1 MLKSCLKEKSNVRQ
15 YFIMIEP
22 GLQQEIN
29 SVMTE
34 ARNSRLEFVTVEH
47 LLMALLNMDEVV
59 VFLRAKRVNVD
70 ELRAE
75 LEQYIVSHT
84 PLISQDAEIDIV
96 PTVGFQRVLQ
106 RSVYQAQSAQRNS
119 VNAMNVFVSIFSEK
133 ESHAV
138 YMLKLN
144 NLSRLDVMEGIAS
157 DPAEPLLEELKVKT
171 DDKKKKPSSLETFT
185 TNLCE
190 KAKQGKI
197 DPLLGREEEVLRM
210 VQILSRRR
218 KNNPLLVGQ
227 AGVGKTAIAQG
238 LAKKIVDGKVPE
250 VLQDATIYQLDV
262 GVLIAGTK
270 YRGDFEKR
278 LKSVLTD
285 LEKKPNTILFI
296 DEIHTLIG
304 AGSVSGGSL
313 DASNLL
319 KPALADGTLK
329 CIGSTTYDE
338 FRKVFEKD
346 HALTRRFQKID
357 VEEPSVEDTIKILH
371 GLKKYYQEHHKVKY
385 SSAALTSAAELT
397 HRHIG
402 DRRLPDK
409 AIDVIDEVGALQ
421 QIMPKSKRKVNIGV
435 ADIENI
441 VAKLARIPSRQV
453 SSDDKLQLRN
463 LEEELSLGVFGQGD
477 AVNSLSTSI
486 KLSRS
491 GLAAEDK
498 PMGSFLFAGPTGV
511 GKTEICKQLARIMG
525 VKLLRFDMSEYME
538 RHSISKLIGSPPG
551 YIGYDEG
558 GLLTEAVNSNP
569 YAVLLLD
576 EIEKAHPDI
585 FNLLL
590 QVMDHGMLTDS
601 NGREVSFRNVIL
613 VMTSNVGAHSVQ
625 RASIGFNEQDHS
637 LDYEGE
643 LKKIFTPE
651 FRNRLSEIIYF
662 NSLSEEVVV
671 FVVNKFLFELEDT
684 LESQNVSLSVSDA
697 ARKWFA
703 TNGYDAQMGA
713 RPMARLIE
721 KEIRKPLAD
730 ELLFGKLTNGGTV
743 KVGVKK
749 DKITL
754 AIS

>member
-1 MLKSCLKEKSNVRQ
+1 
-15 YFIMIEP
+15 MIEP

-29 SVMTE
+29 LVMTE

-47 LLMALLNMDEVV
+47 LLLALLNMEDVML
-59 VFLRAKRVNVD
+59 FLRGKRVNVD

-84 PLISQDAEIDIV
+84 PLISEDAEIDIV

-144 NLSRLDVMEGIAS
+144 NLSRLDVMEGITSEAT
-157 DPAEPLLEELKVKT
+157 EPLLEESTVKT
-171 DDKKKKPSSLETFT
+171 TEKQKKPSSLETFT

-238 LAKKIVDGKVPE
+238 LAKRIVDGKVPE
-250 VLQDATIYQLDV
+250 VLHDATIYSLDV

-357 VEEPSVEDTIKILH
+357 VDEPSVEDTIKILH

-385 SSAALTSAAELT
+385 SAASLVSAAELT

-421 QIMPKSKRKVNIGV
+421 QVLPKSKRKVNIGV

-453 SSDDKLQLRN
+453 SSDDKLQLKN
-463 LEEELSLGVFGQGD
+463 LEEELKLGVFGQED

-551 YIGYDEG
+551 YVGYDEG

-590 QVMDHGMLTDS
+590 QVMDHGMLTDA
-601 NGREVSFRNVIL
+601 NGREVDFRNVIL

-684 LESQNVSLSVSDA
+684 LESQNVSLVISDA

-730 ELLFGKLTNGGTV
+730 ELLFGKLIDGGSV

>member
-1 MLKSCLKEKSNVRQ
+1 
-15 YFIMIEP
+15 MIES

-29 SVMTE
+29 FVMTQ
-34 ARNSRLEFVTVEH
+34 ARNNRLEFVTVEH
-47 LLMALLNMDEVV
+47 LLLALLNIDEVV
-59 VFLRAKRVNVD
+59 TFLRTKRVNIDEMRD
-70 ELRAE
+70 ELE
-75 LEQYIVSHT
+75 EYIDSHT
-84 PLISQDAEIDIV
+84 PLIPQDSEVDIA

-106 RSVYQAQSAQRNS
+106 RSVYQAQSAQKTT
-119 VNAMNVFVSIFSEK
+119 VYAMNVLVSIFAEK

-138 YMLKLN
+138 YLLKLN
-144 NLSRLDVMEGIAS
+144 NVSRLDVMEGISTQTPETIEENPRIES
-157 DPAEPLLEELKVKT
+157 DTKKSKKSALEAYT
-171 DDKKKKPSSLETFT
+171 I
-185 TNLCE
+185 NLCE
-190 KAKQGKI
+190 KARGGKI
-197 DPLLGREEEVLRM
+197 DPLLGREEEVTRT

-218 KNNPLLVGQ
+218 KNNPLFVGQ
-227 AGVGKTAIAQG
+227 AGVGKTAIAEG
-238 LAKKIVDGKVPE
+238 IAKKIVDGKVPE
-250 VLQDATIYQLDV
+250 VLKDASIYSLDI

-278 LKSVLTD
+278 LKAVITD
-285 LEKKPNTILFI
+285 LEKIPHAILFI

-329 CIGSTTYDE
+329 CMGSTTYE
-338 FRKVFEKD
+338 EYRKVFEKD

-357 VEEPSVEDTIKILH
+357 IDEPSVADTIKILH
-371 GLKKYYQEHHKVKY
+371 GLKKYYQDHHKVKY
-385 SSAALTSAAELT
+385 SAAALTSAVELS
-397 HRHIG
+397 HRYMT

-421 QIMPKSKRKVNIGV
+421 QTRPKSKRKININV
-435 ADIENI
+435 ADIENMI
-441 VAKLARIPSRQV
+441 AKLARIPSRQV
-453 SSDDKLQLRN
+453 TNDDKSLLKN
-463 LEEELSLGVFGQGD
+463 LEQELKLGVFGQDD
-477 AVNSLSTSI
+477 AVESLSTSI

-491 GLAAEDK
+491 GLGQIDK
-498 PMGSFLFAGPTGV
+498 PMGAFLFAGPTGV

-551 YIGYDEG
+551 YVGYDEG
-558 GLLTEAVNSNP
+558 GLLTEAVNSSP

-590 QVMDHGMLTDS
+590 QVMDHGTLTDA
-601 NGREVSFRNVIL
+601 NGREIDFRNVIL
-613 VMTSNVGAHSVQ
+613 VMTSNVGAQSVQ
-625 RASIGFNEQDHS
+625 RASIGFSEQDHS

-643 LKKIFTPE
+643 LKKSFTPE

-662 NSLSEEVVV
+662 NSLNEETIVY
-671 FVVNKFLFELEDT
+671 VVNKFLFELEDA
-684 LESQNVSLSVSDA
+684 LEAQNVSLITSDA
-697 ARKWFA
+697 ARKWFSK
-703 TNGYDAQMGA
+703 NGYDAKMGA
-713 RPMARLIE
+713 RPMTRLIE

-730 ELLFGKLTNGGTV
+730 ELLFGKLINGGTV
-743 KVGVKK
+743 KVGIKK

-754 AIS
+754 NVS

>member
-1 MLKSCLKEKSNVRQ
+1 
-15 YFIMIEP
+15 MIEQ

-29 SVMTE
+29 LVMTE
-34 ARNSRLEFVTVEH
+34 ARNRRLEFVTVEH
-47 LLMALLNMDEVV
+47 LLLALLNMDEVIS
-59 VFLRAKRVNVD
+59 FLRGKRINID

-75 LEQYIVSHT
+75 LEQYIDSHT
-84 PLISQDAEIDIV
+84 PIISEDAEIDIV

-106 RSVYQAQSAQRNS
+106 RSVYQAQSAQKNS

-144 NLSRLDVMEGIAS
+144 NISRLDVMEGISSQLA
-157 DPAEPLLEELKVKT
+157 DAPVEETKKVGSEKKT
-171 DDKKKKPSSLETFT
+171 KTSSLESFT

-190 KAKQGKI
+190 KARLGEI
-197 DPLLGREEEVLRM
+197 DPLLGREEEVLRT
-210 VQILSRRR
+210 VQVLSRRR

-250 VLQDATIYQLDV
+250 VLKDTTIYSLDV

-278 LKSVLTD
+278 LKSVLLD
-285 LEKKPNTILFI
+285 LEANKNSILFI
-296 DEIHTLIG
+296 DEVHTLIG
-304 AGSVSGGSL
+304 AGSVSGSSL
-313 DASNLL
+313 DASNIL

-329 CIGSTTYDE
+329 CIGSTTYEE

-346 HALTRRFQKID
+346 HALARRFQKID
-357 VEEPSVEDTIKILH
+357 IEEPSVEDTIKILH
-371 GLKKYYQEHHKVKY
+371 GLKKYYQTHHNVKF
-385 SSAALTSAAELT
+385 SSAALASAAELT

-421 QIMPKSKRKVNIGV
+421 QILPKSKRKINIGV
-435 ADIENI
+435 TDIENI

-453 SSDDKLQLRN
+453 NSDDKSQLKN
-463 LEEELSLGVFGQGD
+463 LEEDLKLGVFGQNS
-477 AVNSLSTSI
+477 AVESLASAI
-486 KLSRS
+486 KLARS
-491 GLAAEDK
+491 GLSPIEQ

-511 GKTEICKQLARIMG
+511 GKTEICKQLSRIMG

-551 YIGYDEG
+551 YVGYDEG

-590 QVMDHGMLTDS
+590 QVMDYGILTDA
-601 NGREVSFRNVIL
+601 NGREVDFRNVIL

-643 LKKIFTPE
+643 LKKTFTPE

-671 FVVNKFLFELEDT
+671 YVVNKFLFELEEV
-684 LESQNVSLSVSDA
+684 LEQKNVSLIISDT

-703 TNGYDAQMGA
+703 KNGYDSKMGA
-713 RPMARLIE
+713 RPMERLIE
-721 KEIRKPLAD
+721 REVRKPLAD
-730 ELLFGKLTNGGTV
+730 ELLFGQLSEGGTV
-743 KVGVKK
+743 KVGVNK
-749 DKITL
+749 DKLSIE
-754 AIS
+754 IS

>member
-1 MLKSCLKEKSNVRQ
+1 
-15 YFIMIEP
+15 MIEQ

-29 SVMTE
+29 LVMTE
-34 ARNSRLEFVTVEH
+34 ARNRRLEFVTVEH
-47 LLMALLNMDEVV
+47 LLLALLNMDEVLS
-59 VFLRAKRVNVD
+59 FLRGKRINID

-75 LEQYIVSHT
+75 LEQYIDSHT
-84 PLISQDAEIDIV
+84 PIISEDAEIDIV

-106 RSVYQAQSAQRNS
+106 RSVYQAQSAQKNS

-144 NLSRLDVMEGIAS
+144 NISRLDVMEGISSQLA
-157 DPAEPLLEELKVKT
+157 DAPVEETKKVGSEKQT
-171 DDKKKKPSSLETFT
+171 KPSSLESFT

-190 KAKQGKI
+190 KARLGEI
-197 DPLLGREEEVLRM
+197 DPLLGREEEVLRT
-210 VQILSRRR
+210 VQVLSRRR

-238 LAKKIVDGKVPE
+238 LAKKIVDGKVPD
-250 VLQDATIYQLDV
+250 VLKDTTIYSLDV
-262 GVLIAGTK
+262 GILIAGTK

-278 LKSVLTD
+278 LKSVLVD
-285 LEKKPNTILFI
+285 LEENKNSILFI
-296 DEIHTLIG
+296 DEVHTLIG

-313 DASNLL
+313 DASNIL

-329 CIGSTTYDE
+329 CIGSTTYEE

-346 HALTRRFQKID
+346 HALARRFQKID
-357 VEEPSVEDTIKILH
+357 IEEPSVEDTIKILH
-371 GLKKYYQEHHKVKY
+371 GLKKYYQAYHNVKF
-385 SSAALTSAAELT
+385 SSAALASAAELT

-409 AIDVIDEVGALQ
+409 AIDVMDEVGALQ
-421 QIMPKSKRKVNIGV
+421 QILPKSKRKINIGV

-441 VAKLARIPSRQV
+441 VAKLARIPSRQIN
-453 SSDDKLQLRN
+453 SDDKSQLKN
-463 LEEELSLGVFGQGD
+463 LEDELKLGVFGQD
-477 AVNSLSTSI
+477 SAVESLSSAI
-486 KLSRS
+486 KLARS
-491 GLAAEDK
+491 GLSPIEQ

-511 GKTEICKQLARIMG
+511 GKTEICKQLSHIMG

-551 YIGYDEG
+551 YVGYDEG

-590 QVMDHGMLTDS
+590 QVMDYGILTDA
-601 NGREVSFRNVIL
+601 NGREVDFRNVIL

-662 NSLSEEVVV
+662 NSLSEDVVV
-671 FVVNKFLFELEDT
+671 YVVNKFLFELEDV
-684 LESQNVSLSVSDA
+684 LEQKNVSLIISDV

-703 TNGYDAQMGA
+703 KNGYDSKMGA

-721 KEIRKPLAD
+721 KKVRKPLAD
-730 ELLFGKLTNGGTV
+730 ELLFGQLSEGGIV

-749 DKITL
+749 GKIALT
-754 AIS
+754 IS

>member
-1 MLKSCLKEKSNVRQ
+1 
-15 YFIMIEP
+15 MIEQ

-29 SVMTE
+29 MVMTE
-34 ARNSRLEFVTVEH
+34 ARNRRLEFVTVEH
-47 LLMALLNMDEVV
+47 LLLALLNMDEVIA
-59 VFLRAKRVNVD
+59 FLRGKRVNID

-75 LEQYIVSHT
+75 LEQYIDSHT
-84 PLISQDAEIDIV
+84 PIISEDAEIDIV

-106 RSVYQAQSAQRNS
+106 RSVYQAQSAQKNS

-144 NLSRLDVMEGIAS
+144 NISRLDVMEGISSQLADS
-157 DPAEPLLEELKVKT
+157 PAEETKKVDGEKST
-171 DDKKKKPSSLETFT
+171 KPSSLDSFT
-185 TNLCE
+185 SNLCE
-190 KAKQGKI
+190 KARLGEI
-197 DPLLGREEEVLRM
+197 DPLLGREEEVLRT
-210 VQILSRRR
+210 VQVLSRRR
-218 KNNPLLVGQ
+218 KNNPLFVGQ

-238 LAKKIVDGKVPE
+238 LAKRIVDGQVPD
-250 VLQDATIYQLDV
+250 VLKKTTIYSLDV

-285 LEKKPNTILFI
+285 LEKDKHAVLFI

-319 KPALADGTLK
+319 KPALADGSLK

-357 VEEPSVEDTIKILH
+357 IEEPSVEDTIKILH
-371 GLKKYYQEHHKVKY
+371 GLKKYYQSHHKVKF
-385 SSAALTSAAELT
+385 SSAALASAAELT
-397 HRHIG
+397 HRHMG

-409 AIDVIDEVGALQ
+409 AIDVMDEVGALQ
-421 QIMPKSKRKVNIGV
+421 QIMPKSKRKINIGV
-435 ADIENI
+435 SDIENI

-453 SSDDKLQLRN
+453 STDDKSQLKN
-463 LEEELSLGVFGQGD
+463 LENDLKLGVFGQD
-477 AVNSLSTSI
+477 SAVDSLSTAI

-491 GLAAEDK
+491 GLSPAEQ

-511 GKTEICKQLARIMG
+511 GKTEICKQLSRIMG

-551 YIGYDEG
+551 YVGYDEG

-590 QVMDHGMLTDS
+590 QVMDHGVLTDA
-601 NGREVSFRNVIL
+601 NGREVDFRNVIL
-613 VMTSNVGAHSVQ
+613 VMTSNVGAQSVQ

-643 LKKIFTPE
+643 LKKTFTPE

-671 FVVNKFLFELEDT
+671 FVVNKFIFELEDV
-684 LESQNVSLSVSDA
+684 LEQKNVSLIVSDN

-703 TNGYDAQMGA
+703 ENGYDSNMGA
-713 RPMARLIE
+713 RPMFRLIE

-730 ELLFGKLTNGGTV
+730 ELLFGKLSNGGTV
-743 KVGVKK
+743 KVGIKK
-749 DKITL
+749 DKVTL
-754 AIS
+754 NIS

>member
-1 MLKSCLKEKSNVRQ
+1 
-15 YFIMIEP
+15 MIEQ

-29 SVMTE
+29 LVMTE
-34 ARNSRLEFVTVEH
+34 ARNHRLEFVTVEH
-47 LLMALLNMDEVV
+47 LLLALLNMDEVLT
-59 VFLRAKRVNVD
+59 FLRGKRVNID

-75 LEQYIVSHT
+75 LEQYIDSHT
-84 PLISQDAEIDIV
+84 PTISEDAEIDIV

-106 RSVYQAQSAQRNS
+106 RSVYQAQSSQKNS

-144 NLSRLDVMEGIAS
+144 NISRLDVMEGISSQLA
-157 DPAEPLLEELKVKT
+157 DTTVEETKKVANEKQT
-171 DDKKKKPSSLETFT
+171 KPSSLESFT
-185 TNLCE
+185 INLCE
-190 KAKQGKI
+190 KARLGEI
-197 DPLLGREEEVLRM
+197 DPLLGRDEEVLRT
-210 VQILSRRR
+210 VQVLSRRR

-238 LAKKIVDGKVPE
+238 LAKKIVDGKVPD
-250 VLQDATIYQLDV
+250 VLKDTTIYSLDV

-278 LKSVLTD
+278 LKSVLVD
-285 LEKKPNTILFI
+285 LEENKNSILFI
-296 DEIHTLIG
+296 DEVHTLIG

-313 DASNLL
+313 DASNIL

-329 CIGSTTYDE
+329 CIGSTTYEE

-346 HALTRRFQKID
+346 HALARRFQKID
-357 VEEPSVEDTIKILH
+357 IEEPSVEDTIKILH
-371 GLKKYYQEHHKVKY
+371 GLKKYYQTHHNVKF
-385 SSAALTSAAELT
+385 SSAALASAAELT

-421 QIMPKSKRKVNIGV
+421 QILPKSKRKINIGV
-435 ADIENI
+435 AEIENI

-453 SSDDKLQLRN
+453 NSDDKSQLKN
-463 LEEELSLGVFGQGD
+463 LKEELKLGVFGQD
-477 AVNSLSTSI
+477 SAVESLASAI
-486 KLSRS
+486 KLARS
-491 GLAAEDK
+491 GLSPIEQ
-498 PMGSFLFAGPTGV
+498 PIGSFLFAGPTGV
-511 GKTEICKQLARIMG
+511 GKTEICKQLSRIMG

-551 YIGYDEG
+551 YVGYDEG
-558 GLLTEAVNSNP
+558 GLLTESVNSNP

-590 QVMDHGMLTDS
+590 QVMDYGILTDA
-601 NGREVSFRNVIL
+601 NGREVDFRNVIL

-637 LDYEGE
+637 LDYDGE
-643 LKKIFTPE
+643 LKKTFTPE

-671 FVVNKFLFELEDT
+671 YVVNKFLFELEDV
-684 LESQNVSLSVSDA
+684 LEQKNVSLIISDA

-703 TNGYDAQMGA
+703 KNGYDSKMGA
-713 RPMARLIE
+713 RPMVRLIE
-721 KEIRKPLAD
+721 REIRKPLAD
-730 ELLFGKLTNGGTV
+730 ELLFGQLSEGGNV
-743 KVGVKK
+743 KVGVNK
-749 DKITL
+749 DKISL
-754 AIS
+754 EIS

>member
-1 MLKSCLKEKSNVRQ
+1 
-15 YFIMIEP
+15 MIES

-29 SVMTE
+29 FVMTE
-34 ARNSRLEFVTVEH
+34 ARNRRLEFVTVEH
-47 LLMALLNMDEVV
+47 LLLALLNIDEVV
-59 VFLRAKRVNVD
+59 TFLLSKRVNLD
-70 ELRAE
+70 EMKIE
-75 LEQYIVSHT
+75 LEEYIDTHT
-84 PLISQDAEIDIV
+84 PIISQDSEIDIV

-106 RSVYQAQSAQRNS
+106 RSVYQAQSAQKNT
-119 VNAMNVFVSIFSEK
+119 VYAMNVLVSIFAEK

-138 YMLKLN
+138 YLLKLN
-144 NLSRLDVMEGIAS
+144 NISRLEVMEGLSLQTI
-157 DPAEPLLEELKVKT
+157 DPVDDQPETKT
-171 DDKKKKPSSLETFT
+171 DKKKVKKSALDSYAS
-185 TNLCE
+185 NLCE
-190 KAKQGKI
+190 KARQGKI
-197 DPLLGREEEVLRM
+197 DPLLGREEEVIRT
-210 VQILSRRR
+210 VQVLSRRR
-218 KNNPLLVGQ
+218 KNNPLFVGQ
-227 AGVGKTAIAQG
+227 AGVGKTAIAEG
-238 LAKKIVDGKVPE
+238 IAKKIVDGKVPD
-250 VLQDATIYQLDV
+250 VLKESTIYSLDI
-262 GVLIAGTK
+262 GILIAGTK

-285 LEKKPNTILFI
+285 IEKIPNSILFI

-329 CIGSTTYDE
+329 CMGSTTYEE

-357 VEEPSVEDTIKILH
+357 IDEPSVDDTVKILH
-371 GLKKYYQEHHKVKY
+371 GLKKYYQEYHNVKY
-385 SSAALTSAAELT
+385 SAAALSSAVELSNRYIT
-397 HRHIG
+397 

-421 QIMPKSKRKVNIGV
+421 QIQPKSKRKINIGV

-441 VAKLARIPSRQV
+441 VAKLARIPSRQIT
-453 SSDDKLQLRN
+453 SDDRSLLKN
-463 LEEELSLGVFGQGD
+463 IESELKLGVFGQED
-477 AVNSLSTSI
+477 AVDSLSTAI

-491 GLAAEDK
+491 GLAQVDR
-498 PMGSFLFAGPTGV
+498 PMGSFLFSGPTGV

-551 YIGYDEG
+551 YVGYDEG

-590 QVMDHGMLTDS
+590 QVMDHGILTDA
-601 NGREVSFRNVIL
+601 NGREVDFRNVIL
-613 VMTSNVGAHSVQ
+613 VMTSNAGAHSVQ

-643 LKKIFTPE
+643 LKKAFSPE

-662 NSLSEEVVV
+662 NSLNEETII
-671 FVVNKFLFELEDT
+671 FVVNKFLFELEEA
-684 LESQNVSLSVSDA
+684 LEAKKVSLVVSDS

-703 TNGYDAQMGA
+703 TNGYDAKMGA
-713 RPMARLIE
+713 RPMSRLIE
-721 KEIRKPLAD
+721 REIRKPLAD
-730 ELLFGKLTNGGTV
+730 ELLFGELSDGGNV
-743 KVGVKK
+743 KVGVKRGE
-749 DKITL
+749 ITL
-754 AIS
+754 NIS

>member
-1 MLKSCLKEKSNVRQ
+1 
-15 YFIMIEP
+15 MIEQ

-29 SVMTE
+29 MVMTE
-34 ARNSRLEFVTVEH
+34 ARNRRLEFVTVEH
-47 LLMALLNMDEVV
+47 LLLALLNMDEVI
-59 VFLRAKRVNVD
+59 VFLRNKRINID

-75 LEQYIVSHT
+75 LDQYIDSHT
-84 PLISQDAEIDIV
+84 PIISEDAEIDIV

-106 RSVYQAQSAQRNS
+106 RSVYQAQSAQKNS

-144 NLSRLDVMEGIAS
+144 NISRLDVMEGISAHLA
-157 DPAEPLLEELKVKT
+157 DNPVEETKKVEG
-171 DDKKKKPSSLETFT
+171 DKRTKPSSLESFT

-190 KAKQGKI
+190 KARLGEI
-197 DPLLGREEEVLRM
+197 DPLLGREEEVLRT

-238 LAKKIVDGKVPE
+238 LAKRIVDGRVPE
-250 VLQDATIYQLDV
+250 ILKTTTIYSLDV

-285 LEKKPNTILFI
+285 LEKDKNSVLFI

-319 KPALADGTLK
+319 KPALADGSLK

-338 FRKVFEKD
+338 YRKIFEKD
-346 HALTRRFQKID
+346 HALTRRFQKVDI
-357 VEEPSVEDTIKILH
+357 EEPSVEDTIKILH
-371 GLKKYYQEHHKVKY
+371 GLKKYYQSHHKVKY
-385 SSAALTSAAELT
+385 STASLVSAAELT

-421 QIMPKSKRKVNIGV
+421 QVLPKSKRKVNIGV
-435 ADIENI
+435 PDIENI

-453 SSDDKLQLRN
+453 TSDDKSLLKS
-463 LEEELSLGVFGQGD
+463 LESDLKLGVFGQD
-477 AVNSLSTSI
+477 SAVESLSTAI

-491 GLAAEDK
+491 GLSPVEQ

-511 GKTEICKQLARIMG
+511 GKTEICKQLSRIMG

-551 YIGYDEG
+551 YVGYDEG

-585 FNLLL
+585 FNILL
-590 QVMDHGMLTDS
+590 QVMDHGKLTDA
-601 NGREVSFRNVIL
+601 NGREVDFSNVIL
-613 VMTSNVGAHSVQ
+613 VMTSNVGAQNVQ

-662 NSLSEEVVV
+662 NKLNEEVVV
-671 FVVNKFLFELEDT
+671 YVVNKFLFELEDV
-684 LESQNVSLSVSDA
+684 LEKKNVSLIVSDA
-697 ARKWFA
+697 ARRWFA
-703 TNGYDAQMGA
+703 ENGYDSMMGA
-713 RPMARLIE
+713 RPMMRLIE
-721 KEIRKPLAD
+721 REVRKPLAD
-730 ELLFGKLTNGGTV
+730 ELLFGKLSSGGTV
-743 KVGVKK
+743 KVGVSK
-749 DKITL
+749 DKIVLT
-754 AIS
+754 IS

>member
-1 MLKSCLKEKSNVRQ
+1 
-15 YFIMIEP
+15 MIEQ

-29 SVMTE
+29 MVMTE
-34 ARNSRLEFVTVEH
+34 ARNRRLEFVTVEH
-47 LLMALLNMDEVV
+47 LLLALLNMDEVIS
-59 VFLRAKRVNVD
+59 FLRGKRVNID

-75 LEQYIVSHT
+75 LEQYIDSHT
-84 PLISQDAEIDIV
+84 PIISEDAEIDIV

-106 RSVYQAQSAQRNS
+106 RSVYQAQSAQKNS

-144 NLSRLDVMEGIAS
+144 NISRLDVMEGISSQLA
-157 DPAEPLLEELKVKT
+157 DTPPEETKKVESEKST
-171 DDKKKKPSSLETFT
+171 KPSSLESFT
-185 TNLCE
+185 SNLCE
-190 KAKQGKI
+190 KARLGEI
-197 DPLLGREEEVLRM
+197 DPLLGREEEVLRT
-210 VQILSRRR
+210 VQVLSRRR
-218 KNNPLLVGQ
+218 KNNPLFVGQ

-238 LAKKIVDGKVPE
+238 LAKRIIDGQVPD
-250 VLQDATIYQLDV
+250 VLKKTTIYSLDV

-278 LKSVLTD
+278 LKSVLND
-285 LEKKPNTILFI
+285 LEKDKNAVLFI

-329 CIGSTTYDE
+329 CIGSTTYE
-338 FRKVFEKD
+338 EYRKVFEKD
-346 HALTRRFQKID
+346 HALARRFQKID
-357 VEEPSVEDTIKILH
+357 IEEPSVEDTIKILH
-371 GLKKYYQEHHKVKY
+371 GLKKYYQSHHKVKF
-385 SSAALTSAAELT
+385 SSAALASAAELT
-397 HRHIG
+397 HRHMG

-409 AIDVIDEVGALQ
+409 AIDVMDEVGALQ
-421 QIMPKSKRKVNIGV
+421 QILPKSKRKINIGV
-435 ADIENI
+435 SDIENI

-453 SSDDKLQLRN
+453 NSNDKSQLQN
-463 LEEELSLGVFGQGD
+463 LEKDLKLGVFGQD
-477 AVNSLSTSI
+477 NAVDSLSTAI

-491 GLAAEDK
+491 GLSPVEQ

-511 GKTEICKQLARIMG
+511 GKTEICKQLSRIIG
-525 VKLLRFDMSEYME
+525 VKMLRFDMSEYME

-551 YIGYDEG
+551 YVGYDEG

-590 QVMDHGMLTDS
+590 QVMDHGMLTDA
-601 NGREVSFRNVIL
+601 NGREVDFRNVIL
-613 VMTSNVGAHSVQ
+613 VMTSNVGAQNVQ

-643 LKKIFTPE
+643 LKKTFTPE

-662 NSLSEEVVV
+662 NSLSEDVVV
-671 FVVNKFLFELEDT
+671 YVVNKFIFELEDV
-684 LESQNVSLSVSDA
+684 LEQKNVSLIVSDS

-703 TNGYDAQMGA
+703 ENGYDSKMGA
-713 RPMARLIE
+713 RPMIRLIE

-730 ELLFGKLTNGGTV
+730 ELLFGKLSQGGTV
-743 KVGVKK
+743 KVGVIK

-754 AIS
+754 NIS

>member
-1 MLKSCLKEKSNVRQ
+1 
-15 YFIMIEP
+15 MIEP

-29 SVMTE
+29 LVMTE

-47 LLMALLNMDEVV
+47 LLLALLNIDEVV
-59 VFLRAKRVNVD
+59 VFLRGKRVNVD

-84 PLISQDAEIDIV
+84 PLISEDAEIDIV

-157 DPAEPLLEELKVKT
+157 EPAEPALEEPSVKT
-171 DDKKKKPSSLETFT
+171 EEKQKKPSSLETFT
-185 TNLCE
+185 TNLCT
-190 KAKQGKI
+190 KAQQGKI

-210 VQILSRRR
+210 VQVLSRRR

-250 VLQDATIYQLDV
+250 VLQDATIYSLDV

-278 LKSVLTD
+278 LKSVLND
-285 LEKKPNTILFI
+285 LEKKPNAVLFI

-319 KPALADGTLK
+319 KPALADGSLK

-385 SSAALTSAAELT
+385 SAAALTSAAELT

-453 SSDDKLQLRN
+453 SSDDKLQLKN
-463 LEEELSLGVFGQGD
+463 LEEELKLGVFGQDD
-477 AVNSLSTSI
+477 AVDSLSTSI

-551 YIGYDEG
+551 YVGYDEG

-590 QVMDHGMLTDS
+590 QVMDHGMLTDA
-601 NGREVSFRNVIL
+601 NGREVDFRNVIL

-637 LDYEGE
+637 QDYEGE
-643 LKKIFTPE
+643 LKQTFTPE

-684 LESQNVSLSVSDA
+684 LEAQNVSLVISDA

-703 TNGYDAQMGA
+703 TNGYDPQMGA
-713 RPMARLIE
+713 RPMQRLIE

-730 ELLFGKLTNGGTV
+730 ELLFGKLINGGTV

>member
-1 MLKSCLKEKSNVRQ
+1 
-15 YFIMIEP
+15 MIEQ

-29 SVMTE
+29 LVMTE
-34 ARNSRLEFVTVEH
+34 ARNRRLEFVTVEH
-47 LLMALLNMDEVV
+47 LLIALLNMDDVV
-59 VFLRAKRVNVD
+59 GFLRNKRVNID
-70 ELRAE
+70 ELRVE
-75 LEQYIVSHT
+75 LEQYIDTHT
-84 PLISQDAEIDIV
+84 PIISEDAEIDIV

-106 RSVYQAQSAQRNS
+106 RSVYQAQSAQKNS

-144 NLSRLDVMEGIAS
+144 NISRLDVMESIS
-157 DPAEPLLEELKVKT
+157 SQVVDVPTEKTKKVGTEKQ
-171 DDKKKKPSSLETFT
+171 KKPSSLESYT

-190 KAKQGKI
+190 KARLGKI
-197 DPLLGREEEVLRM
+197 DPLLGREEEVLRT
-210 VQILSRRR
+210 VQVLSRRN

-238 LAKKIVDGKVPE
+238 LAKRIVDNKVPE
-250 VLQDATIYQLDV
+250 VLKKTTIYSLDV

-278 LKSVLTD
+278 LKSVLSD
-285 LEKKPNTILFI
+285 LNKQKDSILFI

-329 CIGSTTYDE
+329 CIGSTTYE
-338 FRKVFEKD
+338 EYRKIFEKD
-346 HALTRRFQKID
+346 HALARRFQKID
-357 VEEPSVEDTIKILH
+357 IEEPSVTDTIKILH
-371 GLKKYYQEHHKVKY
+371 GLKKYYQDYHNVKY
-385 SSAALTSAAELT
+385 SAAALTTAVELT

-421 QIMPKSKRKVNIGV
+421 QILPKSKRKINIGV

-453 SSDDKLQLRN
+453 SSDDKSQLKT
-463 LEEELSLGVFGQGD
+463 LDDELKLGVFGQD
-477 AVNSLSTSI
+477 RAVETLSTAI

-491 GLAAEDK
+491 GLAPVEK

-511 GKTEICKQLARIMG
+511 GKTEICKQLSRIMG

-551 YIGYDEG
+551 YVGYDEG

-590 QVMDHGMLTDS
+590 QVMDHGLLTDA
-601 NGREVSFRNVIL
+601 NGREVDFKNIIL
-613 VMTSNVGAHSVQ
+613 VMTSNVGARSVQ
-625 RASIGFNEQDHS
+625 RPSIGFNEQDHS
-637 LDYEGE
+637 LDYESE
-643 LKKIFTPE
+643 LKKTFTPE

-662 NSLSEEVVV
+662 NTLSEEVVIY
-671 FVVNKFLFELEDT
+671 VVNKFLFELEEA
-684 LESQNVSLSVSDA
+684 LETKNVSLIVSES

-703 TNGYDAQMGA
+703 SHGYDNKMGA
-713 RPMARLIE
+713 RPMERLVE
-721 KEIRKPLAD
+721 REIRKPLAD
-730 ELLFGKLTNGGTV
+730 ELLFGKLSEGGTV
-743 KVGVKK
+743 KVSVKK
-749 DKITL
+749 DKISL
-754 AIS
+754 EIS

>member
-1 MLKSCLKEKSNVRQ
+1 
-15 YFIMIEP
+15 MIET

-29 SVMTE
+29 FVMTQ
-34 ARNSRLEFVTVEH
+34 ARNNRLEFVTVEH
-47 LLMALLNMDEVV
+47 LLLALLNIDEIVT
-59 VFLRAKRVNVD
+59 FLRNKRTDVD
-70 ELRAE
+70 ELRGE
-75 LEQYIVSHT
+75 LEEYIDSHT
-84 PLISQDAEIDIV
+84 PLLAQDSDVDIV

-106 RSVYQAQSAQRNS
+106 RSVYQAQSAQKNT
-119 VNAMNVFVSIFSEK
+119 VYAMNVLVSIFAEK

-138 YMLKLN
+138 YLLKLN
-144 NLSRLDVMEGIAS
+144 NISRLDVMEGIVTRAPESIEETPRIES
-157 DPAEPLLEELKVKT
+157 DS
-171 DDKKKKPSSLETFT
+171 KKPKKSSLEKYTI
-185 TNLCE
+185 NLCE
-190 KAKQGKI
+190 KAKAGKI
-197 DPLLGREEEVLRM
+197 DPLLGREEEVTRT

-218 KNNPLLVGQ
+218 KNNPLFVGQ
-227 AGVGKTAIAQG
+227 AGVGKTAIAEG
-238 LAKKIVDGKVPE
+238 IAKKIVDGKVPD
-250 VLQDATIYQLDV
+250 VLKEASIYSLDI

-278 LKSVLTD
+278 LKAVITD
-285 LEKKPNTILFI
+285 LEKIPHAILFI

-319 KPALADGTLK
+319 KPALADGSLK
-329 CIGSTTYDE
+329 CMGSTTYE
-338 FRKVFEKD
+338 EYRKVFEKD

-357 VEEPSVEDTIKILH
+357 IDEPSVEDTVKILH
-371 GLKKYYQEHHKVKY
+371 GLKKYYQDHHKVKY
-385 SSAALTSAAELT
+385 SAAALTSAAELS
-397 HRHIG
+397 HRYMN

-421 QIMPKSKRKVNIGV
+421 QIQPKSKRKINIGV
-435 ADIENI
+435 GDIENI

-453 SSDDKLQLRN
+453 TNDDKSLLKN
-463 LEEELSLGVFGQGD
+463 IEAELKLGVFGQD
-477 AVNSLSTSI
+477 QAVESLSTAI

-491 GLAAEDK
+491 GLAHEDK

-538 RHSISKLIGSPPG
+538 RHSMSKLIGSPPG
-551 YIGYDEG
+551 YVGYDEG
-558 GLLTEAVNSNP
+558 GLLTEAVNANP

-576 EIEKAHPDI
+576 EVEKAHPDI

-590 QVMDHGMLTDS
+590 QVMDNGKLTDA
-601 NGREVSFRNVIL
+601 NGREIDFRNVIL
-613 VMTSNVGAHSVQ
+613 VMTSNVGAQNVQ

-643 LKKIFTPE
+643 LKKTFTPE

-662 NSLSEEVVV
+662 NSLNEETIVY
-671 FVVNKFLFELEDT
+671 VVNKFLFELESA
-684 LESQNVSLSVSDA
+684 LEDKNVALVVSDA

-703 TNGYDAQMGA
+703 KNGYDAKMGA
-713 RPMARLIE
+713 RPMSRLIE

-730 ELLFGKLTNGGTV
+730 ELLFGKLIDGGTV
-743 KVGVKK
+743 KVGIKK
-749 DKITL
+749 DAVTL
-754 AIS
+754 NVV

>member
-1 MLKSCLKEKSNVRQ
+1 
-15 YFIMIEP
+15 MIEQ

-29 SVMTE
+29 LVMTE
-34 ARNSRLEFVTVEH
+34 ARNRRLEFVTVEH
-47 LLMALLNMDEVV
+47 LLLALLNMDEVV
-59 VFLRAKRVNVD
+59 SFMRGKRINID

-75 LEQYIVSHT
+75 LEQYIDSHT
-84 PLISQDAEIDIV
+84 PIISEEAEIDIV

-106 RSVYQAQSAQRNS
+106 RSVYQAQSAQKNS

-144 NLSRLDVMEGIAS
+144 NISRLDVMEGISSQLA
-157 DPAEPLLEELKVKT
+157 DTTVEETKKV
-171 DDKKKKPSSLETFT
+171 DNKKQTKPSSLESFT

-190 KAKQGKI
+190 KARLGEI
-197 DPLLGREEEVLRM
+197 DPLLGREEEVLRT
-210 VQILSRRR
+210 VQVLSRRR

-238 LAKKIVDGKVPE
+238 LAKKIVDGKVPD
-250 VLQDATIYQLDV
+250 VLKDTTIYSLDV

-278 LKSVLTD
+278 LQSVLKD
-285 LEKKPNTILFI
+285 LEEIKNSILFI
-296 DEIHTLIG
+296 DEVHTLIG

-313 DASNLL
+313 DASNIL

-329 CIGSTTYDE
+329 CIGSTTYE
-338 FRKVFEKD
+338 EYRKVFEKD
-346 HALTRRFQKID
+346 HALARRFQKID
-357 VEEPSVEDTIKILH
+357 IEEPSVEDTIKILH
-371 GLKKYYQEHHKVKY
+371 GLKKYYQTFHNVKF
-385 SSAALTSAAELT
+385 SSAALASAADLT
-397 HRHIG
+397 HKHIG

-421 QIMPKSKRKVNIGV
+421 QILPKSKRKINIGV

-441 VAKLARIPSRQV
+441 VAKLARIPSRQI
-453 SSDDKLQLRN
+453 SSDDKSQLKN
-463 LEEELSLGVFGQGD
+463 LEEELKLGVFGQD
-477 AVNSLSTSI
+477 SAVESLSSAI

-491 GLAAEDK
+491 GLSPIEQ

-511 GKTEICKQLARIMG
+511 GKTEICKQLSRIMG

-551 YIGYDEG
+551 YVGYDEG

-590 QVMDHGMLTDS
+590 QVMDYGILTDA
-601 NGREVSFRNVIL
+601 NGREVDFRNVIL

-662 NSLSEEVVV
+662 NSLTEEVVV
-671 FVVNKFLFELEDT
+671 YVVNKFLFELEDV
-684 LESQNVSLSVSDA
+684 LEQKNVSLIISDA

-703 TNGYDAQMGA
+703 KNGYDSKMGA
-713 RPMARLIE
+713 RPMVRLIE

-730 ELLFGKLTNGGTV
+730 ELLFGKLSEGGTV
-743 KVGVKK
+743 KVGVNK
-749 DKITL
+749 DKIALT
-754 AIS
+754 IS

>member
-1 MLKSCLKEKSNVRQ
+1 
-15 YFIMIEP
+15 MIEP

-29 SVMTE
+29 LVMTE

-47 LLMALLNMDEVV
+47 LLLALLNMEEVV
-59 VFLRAKRVNVD
+59 TFLRGKRVNVD
-70 ELRAE
+70 EIRAE

-84 PLISQDAEIDIV
+84 PLISEDAEIDIV

-157 DPAEPLLEELKVKT
+157 EPSEPLLEESTVKT
-171 DDKKKKPSSLETFT
+171 EEKKKKPSSLETFT

-210 VQILSRRR
+210 VQVLSRRR

-250 VLQDATIYQLDV
+250 VLHDATIYSLDV

-285 LEKKPNTILFI
+285 LDKKPNSILFI

-319 KPALADGTLK
+319 KPALADGSLK

-357 VEEPSVEDTIKILH
+357 IEEPSVEDTIKILH

-385 SSAALTSAAELT
+385 SAAALTSAAELT

-421 QIMPKSKRKVNIGV
+421 QILPKSKRKVNIGV

-453 SSDDKLQLRN
+453 SSDDKLQLKS
-463 LEEELSLGVFGQGD
+463 LEEELKLGVFGQDD
-477 AVNSLSTSI
+477 AVDSLSTSI

-551 YIGYDEG
+551 YVGYDEG
-558 GLLTEAVNSNP
+558 GLLTEAVNSSP

-590 QVMDHGMLTDS
+590 QVMDHGMLTDA
-601 NGREVSFRNVIL
+601 NGREVDFRNVIL

-637 LDYEGE
+637 QDYEGE
-643 LKKIFTPE
+643 LKKTFTPE

-671 FVVNKFLFELEDT
+671 FVVNKFLFELEDA
-684 LESQNVSLSVSDA
+684 LESQNVSLVISDA

-703 TNGYDAQMGA
+703 TNGYDPQMGA
-713 RPMARLIE
+713 RPMQRLIE

-730 ELLFGKLTNGGTV
+730 ELLFGKLINGGTV

>member
-1 MLKSCLKEKSNVRQ
+1 
-15 YFIMIEP
+15 MIEQ

-29 SVMTE
+29 MVMTE
-34 ARNSRLEFVTVEH
+34 ARNRRLEFVTVEH
-47 LLMALLNMDEVV
+47 LLLALLNMDEVI
-59 VFLRAKRVNVD
+59 VFLRGKRVNID

-75 LEQYIVSHT
+75 LEQYIDSHT
-84 PLISQDAEIDIV
+84 PIISEDAEIDIV

-106 RSVYQAQSAQRNS
+106 RSVYQAQSAQKNS

-144 NLSRLDVMEGIAS
+144 NISRLDVMEGISSQLA
-157 DPAEPLLEELKVKT
+157 DTPPEETKKVESEKST
-171 DDKKKKPSSLETFT
+171 KPSSLESFT
-185 TNLCE
+185 SNLCE
-190 KAKQGKI
+190 KARLGEI
-197 DPLLGREEEVLRM
+197 DPLLGREEEVLRT
-210 VQILSRRR
+210 VQVLSRRR
-218 KNNPLLVGQ
+218 KNNPLFVGQ

-238 LAKKIVDGKVPE
+238 LAKRIIDGQVPD
-250 VLQDATIYQLDV
+250 VLKKTTIYSLDV

-285 LEKKPNTILFI
+285 LEKDKNAVLFI

-329 CIGSTTYDE
+329 CIGSTTYE
-338 FRKVFEKD
+338 EYRKVFEKD
-346 HALTRRFQKID
+346 HALARRFQKID
-357 VEEPSVEDTIKILH
+357 IEEPSVEDTIKILH
-371 GLKKYYQEHHKVKY
+371 GLKKYYQSHHKVKF
-385 SSAALTSAAELT
+385 SSAALASAAELT
-397 HRHIG
+397 HRHMS

-409 AIDVIDEVGALQ
+409 AIDVMDEVGALQ
-421 QIMPKSKRKVNIGV
+421 QILPKSKRKINIGV
-435 ADIENI
+435 SDIENI

-453 SSDDKLQLRN
+453 NSNDKSQLQN
-463 LEEELSLGVFGQGD
+463 LEKDLKLGVFGQD
-477 AVNSLSTSI
+477 SAVDSLSTAI

-491 GLAAEDK
+491 GLSPIGQ

-511 GKTEICKQLARIMG
+511 GKTEICKQLSRIMG

-551 YIGYDEG
+551 YVGYDEG

-590 QVMDHGMLTDS
+590 QVMDHGMLTDA
-601 NGREVSFRNVIL
+601 NGREVDFRNVIL
-613 VMTSNVGAHSVQ
+613 VMTSNVGAQNVQ

-643 LKKIFTPE
+643 LKKTFTPE

-662 NSLSEEVVV
+662 NSLSEDIVVY
-671 FVVNKFLFELEDT
+671 VVNKFIFELEDV
-684 LESQNVSLSVSDA
+684 LEQKHVSLIVSDN

-703 TNGYDAQMGA
+703 ENGYDSKMGA
-713 RPMARLIE
+713 RPMIRLIE

-730 ELLFGKLTNGGTV
+730 ELLFGKLSQGGTV
-743 KVGVKK
+743 KVGVNK
-749 DKITL
+749 DKIIL
-754 AIS
+754 NIS

>member
-1 MLKSCLKEKSNVRQ
+1 
-15 YFIMIEP
+15 MIEQ

-29 SVMTE
+29 LVMTE
-34 ARNSRLEFVTVEH
+34 ARNRRLEFVTVEH
-47 LLMALLNMDEVV
+47 LLLALLNMDEVV
-59 VFLRAKRVNVD
+59 SFLRGKRINID

-75 LEQYIVSHT
+75 LEQYIDSHT
-84 PLISQDAEIDIV
+84 PIISEDAEIDIV

-106 RSVYQAQSAQRNS
+106 RSVYQAQSAQKNS

-144 NLSRLDVMEGIAS
+144 NISRLDVMEGISSQLA
-157 DPAEPLLEELKVKT
+157 DAPVEEIKKVGSEKQT
-171 DDKKKKPSSLETFT
+171 KPSSLESFT

-190 KAKQGKI
+190 KARLGEI
-197 DPLLGREEEVLRM
+197 DPLLGREEEVLRT

-238 LAKKIVDGKVPE
+238 LAKKIVDGKVPD
-250 VLQDATIYQLDV
+250 VLKDTTIYSLDV

-278 LKSVLTD
+278 LKSVLVD
-285 LEKKPNTILFI
+285 LEENKNSVLFI
-296 DEIHTLIG
+296 DEVHTLIG

-313 DASNLL
+313 DASNIL

-329 CIGSTTYDE
+329 CIGSTTYEE

-346 HALTRRFQKID
+346 HALARRFQKID
-357 VEEPSVEDTIKILH
+357 IEEPSVEETIKILH
-371 GLKKYYQEHHKVKY
+371 GLKKYYQTHHNVKF
-385 SSAALTSAAELT
+385 SSAALASAAELT

-421 QIMPKSKRKVNIGV
+421 QILPKSKRKINIGV

-453 SSDDKLQLRN
+453 NSDDKSQLKN
-463 LEEELSLGVFGQGD
+463 LEEELKLGVFGQD
-477 AVNSLSTSI
+477 SAVESLSSAI

-491 GLAAEDK
+491 GMSPIEQ

-511 GKTEICKQLARIMG
+511 GKTEICKQLSRIMG

-551 YIGYDEG
+551 YVGYDEG

-590 QVMDHGMLTDS
+590 QVMDYGILTDA
-601 NGREVSFRNVIL
+601 NGREVDFRNVIL

-625 RASIGFNEQDHS
+625 RASIGFKEQDHS

-662 NSLSEEVVV
+662 NSLTEEVVV
-671 FVVNKFLFELEDT
+671 YVVNKFLFELEDV
-684 LESQNVSLSVSDA
+684 LEQKNVSLIISDA

-703 TNGYDAQMGA
+703 KNGYDSNMGA
-713 RPMARLIE
+713 RPMVRLIE

-730 ELLFGKLTNGGTV
+730 ELLFGQLNEGGTV
-743 KVGVKK
+743 KVGVNK
-749 DKITL
+749 DKIAL
-754 AIS
+754 IIS

>member
-1 MLKSCLKEKSNVRQ
+1 
-15 YFIMIEP
+15 MIEQ

-29 SVMTE
+29 MVMTE
-34 ARNSRLEFVTVEH
+34 ARNRRLEFVTVEH
-47 LLMALLNMDEVV
+47 LLLALLNMDEVIA
-59 VFLRAKRVNVD
+59 FLRGKRVNID

-75 LEQYIVSHT
+75 LDQYIDSHT
-84 PLISQDAEIDIV
+84 PIISEDAEIDIV

-106 RSVYQAQSAQRNS
+106 RSVYQAQSAQKNS

-144 NLSRLDVMEGIAS
+144 NISRLDVMEGISSHLA
-157 DPAEPLLEELKVKT
+157 DNPVEETKKVEG
-171 DDKKKKPSSLETFT
+171 DKQAKPSSLESFT
-185 TNLCE
+185 TNLCD
-190 KAKQGKI
+190 KARLGEI
-197 DPLLGREEEVLRM
+197 DPLLGREEEVLRT

-238 LAKKIVDGKVPE
+238 LAKRIVDGQVPE
-250 VLQDATIYQLDV
+250 ILKNTTIYSLDV

-285 LEKKPNTILFI
+285 LEKDKNSVLFI

-319 KPALADGTLK
+319 KPALADGSLK

-338 FRKVFEKD
+338 YRKIFEKD
-346 HALTRRFQKID
+346 HALTRRFQKVDI
-357 VEEPSVEDTIKILH
+357 EEPSVEDTIKILH
-371 GLKKYYQEHHKVKY
+371 GLKKYYQAHHKVKY
-385 SSAALTSAAELT
+385 SAASLVSAVELT

-421 QIMPKSKRKVNIGV
+421 QILPKSKRKVNIGV
-435 ADIENI
+435 PDIENI

-453 SSDDKLQLRN
+453 TSDDKSLLKS
-463 LEEELSLGVFGQGD
+463 LENDLKLGVFGQD
-477 AVNSLSTSI
+477 SAVESLSTAI

-491 GLAAEDK
+491 GLSPVEQ

-511 GKTEICKQLARIMG
+511 GKTEICKQLSRIMG

-551 YIGYDEG
+551 YVGYDEG

-585 FNLLL
+585 LNILL
-590 QVMDHGMLTDS
+590 QVMDHGKLTDA
-601 NGREVSFRNVIL
+601 NGREVDFSNVIL
-613 VMTSNVGAHSVQ
+613 VMTSNVGAQNVQ

-637 LDYEGE
+637 LDYESE

-662 NSLSEEVVV
+662 NKLNEEIVIY
-671 FVVNKFLFELEDT
+671 VVNKFLFELEDV
-684 LESQNVSLSVSDA
+684 LEKKNVSLIVSDA

-703 TNGYDAQMGA
+703 ENGYDSMMGA
-713 RPMARLIE
+713 RPMMRLIE
-721 KEIRKPLAD
+721 REVRKPLAD
-730 ELLFGKLTNGGTV
+730 ELLFGKLSSGGIV
-743 KVGVKK
+743 KVGVSK
-749 DKITL
+749 DKIAL
-754 AIS
+754 IIS

>member
-1 MLKSCLKEKSNVRQ
+1 
-15 YFIMIEP
+15 MIEQ

-29 SVMTE
+29 MVMTE
-34 ARNSRLEFVTVEH
+34 ARNRRLEFVTVEH
-47 LLMALLNMDEVV
+47 LLLALLNMDEVIA
-59 VFLRAKRVNVD
+59 FLRGKRVNID

-75 LEQYIVSHT
+75 LDQYIDSHT
-84 PLISQDAEIDIV
+84 PIISDDAEIDIV

-106 RSVYQAQSAQRNS
+106 RSVYQAQSAQKNS

-144 NLSRLDVMEGIAS
+144 NISRLDVMEGISSHLA
-157 DPAEPLLEELKVKT
+157 DNPVEETKKVEG
-171 DDKKKKPSSLETFT
+171 DKQAKPSSLEAFT
-185 TNLCE
+185 INLCK
-190 KAKQGKI
+190 KARLGEI
-197 DPLLGREEEVLRM
+197 DPLLGREEEVLRT

-238 LAKKIVDGKVPE
+238 LAKRIVDGQVPE
-250 VLQDATIYQLDV
+250 ILKNTTIYSLDV

-285 LEKKPNTILFI
+285 LEKVKNSVLFI

-319 KPALADGTLK
+319 KPALADGSLK
-329 CIGSTTYDE
+329 CIGSTTYE
-338 FRKVFEKD
+338 EYRKIFEKD
-346 HALTRRFQKID
+346 HALTRRFQKVDI
-357 VEEPSVEDTIKILH
+357 EEPSVEDTIKILH
-371 GLKKYYQEHHKVKY
+371 GLKKYYQSHHKVKY
-385 SSAALTSAAELT
+385 SAASLVSAAELT

-421 QIMPKSKRKVNIGV
+421 QILPKSKRKVNIGV
-435 ADIENI
+435 PDIENI

-453 SSDDKLQLRN
+453 TSDDKSLLKS
-463 LEEELSLGVFGQGD
+463 LESDLKLGVFGQD
-477 AVNSLSTSI
+477 NAVESLSTAI

-491 GLAAEDK
+491 GLSPVEQ

-511 GKTEICKQLARIMG
+511 GKTEICKQLSRIMG

-538 RHSISKLIGSPPG
+538 RHAISKLIGSPPG
-551 YIGYDEG
+551 YVGYDEG

-585 FNLLL
+585 FNILL
-590 QVMDHGMLTDS
+590 QVMDHGKLTDS
-601 NGREVSFRNVIL
+601 NGREVDFSNVIL
-613 VMTSNVGAHSVQ
+613 VMTSNVGAQNVQ

-662 NSLSEEVVV
+662 NKLNEETVVY
-671 FVVNKFLFELEDT
+671 VVNKFLFELEDV
-684 LESQNVSLSVSDA
+684 LEKKNVSLIVSDL

-703 TNGYDAQMGA
+703 KNGYDSMMGA
-713 RPMARLIE
+713 RPMMRLIE
-721 KEIRKPLAD
+721 REVRKPLAD
-730 ELLFGKLTNGGTV
+730 ELLFGKLSSGGIV
-743 KVGVKK
+743 KVGVSK
-749 DKITL
+749 DKIALT
-754 AIS
+754 IS